1 SAIGVKEAQ
10 TVGLVNYRHELS
22 QKLHLHTVESVRDF
36 RAIRCH
42 TSDELL
48 HRLVYPSYFEVG
60 LTTSDITHIE
70 CDTEVAEVFCSR
82 TCSDLRYDC
91 VVIKQRYVDRSNC
104 LTEELV
110 ALYVDTC
117 LLLEVA
123 SRNRTVV
130 VTEGRLKIR
139 V

>member
-1 SAIGVKEAQ
+1 
-10 TVGLVNYRHELS
+10 
-22 QKLHLHTVESVRDF
+22 
-36 RAIRCH
+36 
-42 TSDELL
+42 ELL
-48 HRLVYPSYFEVG
+48 HRLVYPTYFEVG
-60 LTTSDITHIE
+60 LTTSDISHIE

-91 VVIKQRYVDRSNC
+91 VVIKQRYVDRSYC

-139 V
+139 VQFVTASEDDVVRTSLKNQFLDQHLKV